1 MDVDSICSCK
11 IYLKWQCLKENC

>member
-11 IYLKWQCLKENC
+11 IYLKRQCLKEKC